1 MSYSSFLCSNDSQSF
16 LIRLLICFFNPS
28 QRSMEWPMMF
38 SWYSYLAN
46 YFKIFCLHKK
56 FSLDFLSK
64 NLYWLSLIV
73 FSLQLSSL
81 WFFSPP
87 IVVRIFLLTTPLKL
101 YHWHTLYIFY
111 PLQEYF
117 YLYFLFIL
125 IPSFF
130 SPSILTLLSFH

>member
-101 YHWHTLYIFY
+101 YHSHTLYSTLSKNIFICISY
-111 PLQEYF
+111 S
-117 YLYFLFIL
+117 FLSLHFL
-125 IPSFF
+125 VPQF
-130 SPSILTLLSFH
+130 LLDYHSTN